1 MLIDST
7 LREGEQQ
14 FGVYFDRSHK
24 EELLRLSLAAGVDE
38 VEVGAV
44 GPSPEHCRELEGLLL
59 YGAMLKDRRQ
69 SLSLWC
75 ACRPA
80 DLRMAA
86 GLSPDRLCMTVPVS
100 DAHIRRKL
108 GLDRQ
113 ALLGHV
119 ARMLGLAR
127 ELGVAY
133 VSLGLEDVSRAD
145 LSFALSVARLAQD
158 KGAARLRL
166 ADTVGV
172 LAPAETARLVSAFR
186 AAVNL
191 PLALHLHNDFG
202 MATANAVE
210 GLRAGADFVDA
221 SALGL
226 GERAGLASLEQIAG
240 YLTLRLGAE
249 GYDLATVRELCASAA
264 RAANMPVPANA
275 PMVGERIFWC
285 ESGLHVDGL
294 YKAAELYEPFEPSR
308 VGLSRKLGVG
318 KKSGRAAVAR
328 KLGELGLAA
337 CGDMQSLTDR
347 VRALSAAKGRV
358 LEDEE
363 LLALAK

>member
-1 MLIDST
+1 MLIDTT

-14 FGVYFDRSHK
+14 YGAYFGRGQK
-24 EELLRLSLAAGVDE
+24 EEMLRLSLEAGVEE
-38 VEVGAV
+38 VELGAV
-44 GPSPEHCRELEGLLL
+44 GPGHEHCRDLEALLL

-86 GLSPDRLCMTVPVS
+86 ALAPERICMTVPVS

-108 GLDRQ
+108 GLDRL

-119 ARMLGLAR
+119 ARMLDLAR
-127 ELGVAY
+127 ELGVGY
-133 VSLGLEDVSRAD
+133 LSLGLEDISRAD
-145 LSFALSVARLAQD
+145 QDFALSVARLARD
-158 KGAARLRL
+158 KGAARIRL

-172 LAPAETARLVSAFR
+172 LSPTETAAMVPTFR
-186 AAVNL
+186 KAVDL

-210 GLRAGADFVDA
+210 GLRAGADFLDA

-226 GERAGLASLEQIAG
+226 GERAGLASLEQLAG
-240 YLTLRLGAE
+240 YLTLRLGTA
-249 GYDLATVRELCASAA
+249 DHDMDAVRRLCAAAA
-264 RAANMPVPANA
+264 RAANVPVPANA
-275 PMVGERIFWC
+275 PIIGERIFWC

-308 VGLSRKLGVG
+308 VGLARKLSVG
-318 KKSGRAAVAR
+318 KKSGCSAVAR

-337 CGDMQSLTDR
+337 RGDVRGLALR
-347 VRALSAAKGRV
+347 VRELSEAKGRA
-358 LEDEE
+358 LEDGE